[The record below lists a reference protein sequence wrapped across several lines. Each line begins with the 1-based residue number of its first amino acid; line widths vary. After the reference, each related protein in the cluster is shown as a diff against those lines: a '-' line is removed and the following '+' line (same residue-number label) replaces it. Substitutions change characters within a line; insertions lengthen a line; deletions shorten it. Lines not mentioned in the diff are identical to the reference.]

1 MLGISFLLE
10 LTETDKP
17 NETKK
22 VSTKMKIEERK
33 LNEINVSQNT
43 KLVIKEN
50 KGKCIKI
57 VFL

>member
-50 KGKCIKI
+50 KGK
-57 VFL
+57 